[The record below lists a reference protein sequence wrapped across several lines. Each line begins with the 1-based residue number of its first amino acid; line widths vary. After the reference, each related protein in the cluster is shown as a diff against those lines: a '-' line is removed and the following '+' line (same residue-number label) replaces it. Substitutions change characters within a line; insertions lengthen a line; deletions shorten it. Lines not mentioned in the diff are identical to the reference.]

1 MQAVQLSAKGKN
13 EKEACHLRR
22 ARHAH
27 RCRGGGRVDLDRVR
41 DNNRAEAHVRAPDTE
56 RQNVDLKPQGP
67 SIGDLFVFAGPLN
80 NTSGDEAGRL
90 DGHCVTTSVP
100 SDDPE
105 THRRQCFVTATIGT
119 ENGETEIE
127 LQGVGRILAED
138 VLLGVSGG
146 TGRFQNARGQA
157 LLDFTTP
164 GQVSL
169 RFALIP

>member
-1 MQAVQLSAKGKN
+1 MRKKLAIFGGLATLIAVAAVVAWISTASAITTAQK
-13 EKEACHLRR
+13 LTF
-22 ARHAH
+22 
-27 RCRGGGRVDLDRVR
+27 V
-41 DNNRAEAHVRAPDTE
+41 APDTE